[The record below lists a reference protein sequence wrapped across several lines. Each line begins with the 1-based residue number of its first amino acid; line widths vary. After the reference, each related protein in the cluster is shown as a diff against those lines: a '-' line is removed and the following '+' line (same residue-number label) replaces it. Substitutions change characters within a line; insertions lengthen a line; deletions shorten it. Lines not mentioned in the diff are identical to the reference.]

1 MDKALRKEFLS
12 NNLFM
17 TILQETVKRYPEID
31 VFNPNRQESTEVQ
44 VEKWKEKSA
53 ERKGFAL
60 CFNMITGIYPE
71 DIKND

>member
-1 MDKALRKEFLS
+1 M

-17 TILQETVKRYPEID
+17 TVLQETVKHYPEID
-31 VFNPNRQESTEVQ
+31 VFNPNRQESIETQ

-60 CFNMITGIYPE
+60 CFKMITSIQPE
-71 DIKND
+71 DIKHDK